1 MYIGDLLLCR
11 IERDNMMKGKVADHR
26 VGGVEDSCQK
36 QNKGMD
42 YKRGETE
49 LNWGETGAEMD
60 FWIGVPSS
68 QFWRI
73 SPPPP
78 RKG

>member
-36 QNKGMD
+36 QNKGTD
-42 YKRGETE
+42 G
-49 LNWGETGAEMD
+49 L
-60 FWIGVPSS
+60 
-68 QFWRI
+68 
-73 SPPPP
+73 
-78 RKG
+78 